1 MKNIP
6 LQLAI
11 FCTGFLACLFLTQKK
26 CVQVAVDRQF
36 IHDTVF
42 VKDLDFGYDMDY
54 RDTVYIKKPIYKT
67 RWVPK
72 TDTLVVFMEPDTS
85 YELFKLIPD
94 TVWAEQEV
102 IPINEYEDSA
112 VGVDYKLKWNASVY
126 GYILTMD
133 AKVQTFHPISEGPSN
148 TPASRPKNWQ
158 AGLGL
163 GIGNGGG
170 LFPKASVG
178 YKGWMIE
185 PVFNQDFKYDRIYLT
200 KLVRF

>member
-26 CVQVAVDRQF
+26 CVQVPVDRQF

-42 VKDLDFGYDMDY
+42 VKSLDFVYDY

-67 RWVPK
+67 RYVPK

-94 TVWAEQEV
+94 TVWADSEV

-133 AKVQTFHPISEGPSN
+133 AKVQTYQPIPEGPTSVE
-148 TPASRPKNWQ
+148 RPKNWQ

-163 GIGNGGG
+163 GIGQKGG
-170 LFPKASVG
+170 LYPKASFG
-178 YKGWMIE
+178 YKGWMVE
-185 PVFNQDFKYDRIYLT
+185 PVFTSEFKYDRIYLT